1 MFAMTDIADGIGRLF
16 CQAIWAFV
24 PQCQT
29 GESVAKIGYGAAS
42 LILLCL
48 GVSRFLKRAGG

>member
-1 MFAMTDIADGIGRLF
+1 MTEIADGIGRVV

-29 GESVAKIGYGAAS
+29 GESVAKIGYGAVS
-42 LILLCL
+42 LILLGL

>member
-1 MFAMTDIADGIGRLF
+1 MTDIADGIGRLF
-16 CQAIWAFV
+16 CQVIWAFV

-29 GESVAKIGYGAAS
+29 GESVANIGYGVVS

-48 GVSRFLKRAGG
+48 GVSRILKRAGG

>member
-29 GESVAKIGYGAAS
+29 GESVANIGYGVVS
-42 LILLCL
+42 LILLCV
-48 GVSRFLKRAGG
+48 GVSRFLSRAGG